1 MYKVGGVA
9 GVTGTLGLISA
20 SVLAA
25 SATADDKPRTT
36 LSVEELSLYTTP
48 QQKIQYVEPEKG
60 SVEEGV
66 STLRKLAEPY
76 TTWCQGVYGTVKPKV
91 DSTVQFGQNSYA
103 YLKNPP
109 PEFYPRA
116 GIIGFAGILG
126 LFLGRGSRLK
136 RLIYPTGLMAV
147 GASMYYPQ
155 EAVTIAKKTGD
166 SIYDLALQAYVT
178 VEKLIKDKPA
188 SKSQQKVSLSH
199 IYNTVYIFTLVH
211 AFPGNQTHDLCVSST
226 MLFEL
231 QIQQMLCLETHGAL
245 TSLCVLIG
253 SSGNEFQR
261 GDQSLG
267 TSSRLRL

>member
-25 SATADDKPRTT
+25 DDKPRTT
-36 LSVEELSLYTTP
+36 LSVDELSLYTTP

-188 SKSQQKVSLSH
+188 SKKSQQKVILSLLTH
-199 IYNTVYIFTLVH
+199 ISYTFLHKLMHSLGIKRMTFVFLATDTADVFGNTLSFNFTLC
-211 AFPGNQTHDLCVSST
+211 F
-226 MLFEL
+226 
-231 QIQQMLCLETHGAL
+231 
-245 TSLCVLIG
+245 
-253 SSGNEFQR
+253 
-261 GDQSLG
+261 
-267 TSSRLRL
+267 

>member
-25 SATADDKPRTT
+25 DDKPRTT
-36 LSVEELSLYTTP
+36 LSVDELSLYTTP

-76 TTWCQGVYGTVKPKV
+76 TTWCQQTASSAKQTVQGVYGTVKPKV

-188 SKSQQKVSLSH
+188 SKKSQQKVILSLLTH
-199 IYNTVYIFTLVH
+199 ISYTFLHKLMHSLGIKRMTFVFLATDTADVFGNTLSFNFTLC
-211 AFPGNQTHDLCVSST
+211 F
-226 MLFEL
+226 
-231 QIQQMLCLETHGAL
+231 
-245 TSLCVLIG
+245 
-253 SSGNEFQR
+253 
-261 GDQSLG
+261 
-267 TSSRLRL
+267 